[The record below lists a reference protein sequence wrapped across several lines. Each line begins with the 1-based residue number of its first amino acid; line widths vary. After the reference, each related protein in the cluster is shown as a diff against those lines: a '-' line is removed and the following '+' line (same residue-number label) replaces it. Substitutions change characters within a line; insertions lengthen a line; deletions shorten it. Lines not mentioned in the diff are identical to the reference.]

1 MGLRLSFDRSPRKV
15 PLIGGAWLMM
25 RPASSVEIGAA
36 EAAAR
41 RNIKDAIEGAGALA
55 EIGLAAPS
63 AEDLAD
69 GHYVLGLSRYLAGV
83 SLAERLVTD
92 WGGVFGDDGKAIAF
106 DPSLLPKLFLEDTVL
121 RSFEMAA
128 YAFKEALVAEG
139 EESAPSPSGSAAGA
153 PNTAATANRRERRA
167 AGVSRGKTA
176 GSARNGSGLKQPKA

>member
-15 PLIGGAWLMM
+15 ALIGGAWLMM

-41 RNIKDAIEGAGALA
+41 RKIKDAIEGAGALA

-63 AEDLAD
+63 AADLAD

-92 WGGVFGDDGKAIAF
+92 WGGVFGENGKEIVF

-128 YAFKEALVAEG
+128 YTLKEALIAEG
-139 EESAPSPSGSAAGA
+139 EGSAPSPSGSAAGA

-167 AGVSRGKTA
+167 AEASQEKT
-176 GSARNGSGLKQPKA
+176 GSSARSSAGPKQPKA

>member
-15 PLIGGAWLMM
+15 PLIGGAWLTMQ
-25 RPASSVEIGAA
+25 PATSVEIGTA

-41 RNIKDAIEGAGALA
+41 RKLKDAIEGAGALA

-63 AEDLAD
+63 VQDLQD

-83 SLAERLVTD
+83 ALAERLVTD
-92 WGGVFGDDGKAIAF
+92 WGGVLGENGKSIAF

-128 YAFKEALVAEG
+128 YAVREALVAEG
-139 EESAPSPSGSAAGA
+139 EGFAPSPNGSAAGA
-153 PNTAATANRRERRA
+153 PDTAATANRRERRA
-167 AGVSRGKTA
+167 AEASQEKT
-176 GSARNGSGLKQPKA
+176 GSSARSSAGPKQPKA